1 MLRRSCL
8 LLASILSVGGVV
20 SVVGHTER
28 QRVFRTKNPRAETT
42 AADLDVTL
50 QHRPDGR
57 DRPQSISSNQSGAL
71 VFSLQNVGDE
81 ALTVESPPPEPFGPL
96 VAAGGGRRLPLWHDA
111 YETTDGIEVDGEPV
125 GTGEPVSVALEPGT
139 SIDRAYE
146 LRHGDLVERL
156 PVGVDDV
163 FEVSGTLRLSST
175 GTRQDWSASFRIAE
189 RERYE

>member
-8 LLASILSVGGVV
+8 LLTSILSVGGVV

-28 QRVFRTKNPRAETT
+28 QRVFRTKNPTAETT

-50 QHRPDGR
+50 QHRQDGR
-57 DRPQSISSNQSGAL
+57 NRSQSISRDRSGVF

-81 ALTVESPPPEPFGPL
+81 ALTLESPPLEPFGPL
-96 VAAGGGRRLPLWHDA
+96 VATAGDRRLPLWHDA
-111 YETTDGIEVDGEPV
+111 YETIDGIEVDDEPV
-125 GTGEPVSVALEPGT
+125 VTGGPVSTTLEPGA

-146 LRHGDLVERL
+146 LRHADLAETL

-163 FEVSGTLRLSST
+163 FEVSGTLRLGST
-175 GTRQDWSASFRIAE
+175 GTRHDWRASFRIAE
-189 RERYE
+189 RYG